1 MTNLTLGSTYRQGF
15 INTSNEIIPQTAAF
29 KSYPNEEHIFE
40 ERDKNIS
47 FYQITSALEN
57 GIITKLDKTVLS
69 LIAVFGSAACTT
81 KTLFEMLTLMDAD
94 VNRNTL
100 ESSVKRLH
108 RYHLINFS
116 RFRLPD
122 GKQSNTRI
130 ITLMKYG
137 SQLAK
142 SLGVVHR
149 FNPIATASAEPYAIK
164 SRTETAQL
172 ICNWLKNLPV
182 DSFSVRPVMVVDAD
196 AGAIIRPAAT
206 IDIWGET
213 IYFEVPR
220 KHEGWLADLIEK
232 LNRYKLVFE
241 KDNLPTI
248 VINGEDTNMNFEIFK
263 ELKEKKFNTEILF
276 TDDLSMFGTNFST
289 CLYTFDSLNKKIRYS
304 IKTTEREAV

>member
-15 INTSNEIIPQTAAF
+15 INTSNEIVPQTAAF
-29 KSYPNEEHIFE
+29 KSCPNEEHFFE
-40 ERDKNIS
+40 KRDKNIS
-47 FYQITSALEN
+47 FYQIMSALEN
-57 GIITKLDKTVLS
+57 GSITKLDKTVLS

-182 DSFSVRPVMVVDAD
+182 DCFSVRPVKVVDAD

-232 LNRYKLVFE
+232 LNRYKLVFG

-263 ELKEKKFNTEILF
+263 ELKGKNFNTEILF

>member
-1 MTNLTLGSTYRQGF
+1 MRNLTLGSTYRQGF
-15 INTSNEIIPQTAAF
+15 INTSNEIVPQTAAF
-29 KSYPNEEHIFE
+29 KSYPNEEHFFE
-40 ERDKNIS
+40 KRDKNIS
-47 FYQITSALEN
+47 FYQIMSALAN
-57 GIITKLDKTVLS
+57 GSITKLDKTVLS

-149 FNPIATASAEPYAIK
+149 FNPIATATAEPYAIK

-182 DSFSVRPVMVVDAD
+182 DRFSVRPVKVFDAD

-206 IDIWGET
+206 IDIWDET

-220 KHEGWLADLIEK
+220 KHEGWLTDLIEK
-232 LNRYKLVFE
+232 LNRYELVFG

-248 VINGEDTNMNFEIFK
+248 VINGEDFDMNLEIFK
-263 ELKEKKFNTEILF
+263 ELKEKDFKAEILY
-276 TDDLSMFGTNFST
+276 TDDLSMFGTNLST

-304 IKTTEREAV
+304 IKTIEREAV

>member
-1 MTNLTLGSTYRQGF
+1 MTNFTLGATYRNGS
-15 INTSNEIIPQTAAF
+15 INTANEIVPQIAAF
-29 KSYPNEEHIFE
+29 KASPEEEHIFE
-40 ERDKNIS
+40 QRENMVS
-47 FYQITSALEN
+47 FYQVTSALEN

-69 LIAVFGSAACTT
+69 LIAVFASAACTT
-81 KTLFEMLTLMDAD
+81 KTLFEMLTLMGVD

-108 RYHLINFS
+108 KYHLINFS
-116 RFRLPD
+116 RFKSPD

-142 SLGVVHR
+142 SLGVIHH
-149 FNPIATASAEPYAIK
+149 FNPIATAAAEPYAIK
-164 SRTETAQL
+164 SRIETAQL

-182 DSFSVRPVMVVDAD
+182 DSFSVRPVKVVDAD

-206 IDIWGET
+206 IDVWGET

-220 KHEGWLADLIEK
+220 KHDGCIEDLLEK
-232 LNRYKLVFE
+232 LNRYKLVFG

-248 VINGEDTNMNFEIFK
+248 VINGEDLDMNLEIHK
-263 ELKEKKFNTEILF
+263 ALNTTDIKAEILF
-276 TDDLSMFGTNFST
+276 TDDLAMFGPGFMTS
-289 CLYTFDSLNKKIRYS
+289 LYNFDSSNRKNRYTIEKIES
-304 IKTTEREAV
+304 EAV